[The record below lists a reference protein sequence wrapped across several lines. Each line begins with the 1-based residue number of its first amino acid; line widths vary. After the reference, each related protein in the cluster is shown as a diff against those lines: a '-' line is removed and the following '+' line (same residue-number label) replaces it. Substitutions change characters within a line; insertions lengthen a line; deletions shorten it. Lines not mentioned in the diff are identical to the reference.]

1 MIDLARTLL
10 RIAERDLV
18 PETPGRYRVGD
29 PRHVVPDVSR
39 LKAEG
44 WEAQSGLEAMVREYW
59 QWLQQQPN
67 LDTYFEGADHL
78 MERTGTVRVAR

>member
-1 MIDLARTLL
+1 
-10 RIAERDLV
+10 
-18 PETPGRYRVGD
+18 
-29 PRHVVPDVSR
+29 VVPDVSR
-39 LKAEG
+39 LKAAG
-44 WEAQSGLEAMVREYW
+44 WEAQSGLETMVREYW